1 MLENLV
7 NILHLLFVCLSR
19 YLEKYQEKLKK
30 RRRTAEEILS
40 FQQELL
46 KRERALQEEETNISQ
61 MIDQALEYFDER
73 KKPSYDTSTVKSA
86 KPLSNTISDDTVK
99 SKTIETTTATER
111 TSATIPEEEYSKSS
125 DIPEE
130 LLESS
135 RPNSGFEYNTD
146 TFEEENHL
154 LTEGPLT
161 STPYH
166 PSTARDGQ

>member
-7 NILHLLFVCLSR
+7 NIVHLLFVCLSR

-73 KKPSYDTSTVKSA
+73 KKPSNDTSTEKSA

-99 SKTIETTTATER
+99 SKTTTATER

-125 DIPEE
+125 DVPEE

-146 TFEEENHL
+146 TFEEESQL
-154 LTEGPLT
+154 LTEVPLT

-166 PSTARDGQ
+166 PARDG